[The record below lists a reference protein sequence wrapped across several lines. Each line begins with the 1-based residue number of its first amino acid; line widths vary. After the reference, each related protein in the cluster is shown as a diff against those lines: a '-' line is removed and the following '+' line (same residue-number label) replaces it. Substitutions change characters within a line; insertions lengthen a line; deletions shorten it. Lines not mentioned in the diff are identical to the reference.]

1 MKRTAV
7 AVLVGA
13 LLAVAATTT
22 SGARAADAP
31 PPAPGAKPAGPG
43 PGAEPVRTPAPTP
56 VIRPA
61 QPAQGNQPLPV
72 EEPKAAP
79 AAPAAPATKADP
91 ELERLIDGVTAYY
104 DKMQHLKAK
113 FRQVVKQK
121 TLARTKKATGTIE
134 FAKPGRMRW
143 EYQRPERV
151 LYVSDG
157 ETLWTYQPEDALVYK
172 ARIQGSRLYHALRF
186 LFGMGDLRATF
197 DVAMGPAHGPDTAFL
212 VLTPKGGQQD
222 YQDLSLV
229 VDRKTFEIRES
240 FLTDPLGNVTQYI
253 FDELDYTSEIPEG
266 RFGFTPPPGA
276 TVQEL

>member
-1 MKRTAV
+1 MPRTVV
-7 AVLVGA
+7 ASLAGVLFA
-13 LLAVAATTT
+13 LLTAPAM
-22 SGARAADAP
+22 AADAG
-31 PPAPGAKPAGPG
+31 PPAP
-43 PGAEPVRTPAPTP
+43 APE
-56 VIRPA
+56 IR
-61 QPAQGNQPLPV
+61 
-72 EEPKAAP
+72 P
-79 AAPAAPATKADP
+79 AAPAPGNQVEPAKPAPAPDP
-91 ELERLIDGVTAYY
+91 ELDRLIDGVTAYY
-104 DKMQHLKAK
+104 DKVQHLKAQ

-143 EYQRPERV
+143 EYQRPDRV

-172 ARIQGSRLYHALRF
+172 AGIKGSRLYHALRF

-197 DVAMGPAHGPDTAFL
+197 DVAMGPAHGPETAFL
-212 VLTPKGGQQD
+212 VLTPKDGKQD

-229 VDRKTFEIRES
+229 VDRNTFEIRES

-266 RFGFTPPPGA
+266 RFAFTPPPGA